1 MAKSF
6 TEMTAYAHQML
17 TGLEANASEVSKRG
31 ATPEFAKSGK
41 TLLASVEAMEAERDT
56 MKAALK
62 TKNAALKIAVA
73 QLKTWN
79 SEASHAVK
87 LSYRNQKEKWAEFGI
102 KIKVKARK

>member
-6 TEMTAYAHQML
+6 TELMTSAHQML
-17 TGLEANASEVSKRG
+17 SGLEANTSEVSKRG
-31 ATPEFAKSGK
+31 ATAEFAKSGK
-41 TLLASVEAMEAERDT
+41 TLLASVEAMEREREA

-62 TKNAALKIAVA
+62 TKTAALKIAAA
-73 QLKTWN
+73 QLKTWK

-102 KIKVKARK
+102 KIKVKAKK